1 MIADCLGARIKS
13 SGEFASAGAVNLP
26 ITLNA
31 AERAFLKRMAVPTRF
46 DVLDASSVARSIDEI
61 VASIGQSAAVQSGTF
76 ILGFT
81 ASSGLGDA
89 VYEASKGEIP
99 VDEFP
104 QQLDWIRA
112 DLDTGPKLLVPRAF
126 DPTTGTLRLITEAM
140 IYRLRAFR
148 DEGSAV
154 WDIGV
159 CFQIKTRADAIKLGA
174 DADHTIEQPI
184 IVARLPADAAEVRAR
199 LGPDVLDWS
208 VLAGA
213 GAEPPP
219 STRVDTVR
227 QALLLVQVVE
237 AVVKALE
244 CYPIEILET
253 GRSAGQR
260 FVTLRAEPNNDRDRF
275 AKQVGMSESA
285 TALKRLFEE
294 DRRDAEGKWR
304 ISLSSGLGSTRS
316 SDVTATFVDLR
327 DHHGRRGYQFEID
340 DELPPKGPFFLKAE
354 RDTGSERVISRRL
367 RNIKALDSR
376 VDLAALLDD
385 PWRERR
391 SSRETIT
398 EKDQAD
404 AAFIDLDKPKQNA
417 LLGLW
422 STGPSY
428 LVVGPPGVGKTKLA
442 TETIRRRFQTDR
454 SARLLVSAQG
464 HDALDH
470 LQKKIIETL
479 DADRMDDVIVVRTTT
494 PDRRPTSDEEAHLVG
509 LDYLDRLSRSDA
521 FKHAPEGIRERI
533 AALRSVAESL
543 KTTKN
548 AGGREERSGLH
559 AISTLVVDGANIVI
573 STANSPDI
581 ETLVEAREQFDWVII
596 EEAAKATG
604 PELVGPL
611 MLSGRRLMIGDHHQL
626 PPFEAD
632 RLGKILGDFGLL
644 TAALNLAP
652 SSLVP

>member
-1 MIADCLGARIKS
+1 MSYAGAHDVIVDVLEFVEDASYFGVLLERTGHPLSAKKRRVNRHHWLQNLTSVRARTLFWKNFRRVAIALGIVHAQGLVHGKLSADVVMTEGTDEPDFQLGGFEWSLWLGADTVDRSHAKLSVDGAAQRSGTYSFEEDWRAFGYMIADCLGARIKS

-31 AERAFLKRMAVPTRF
+31 AERALLKRMAVPTRF

-126 DPTTGTLRLITEAM
+126 DPATGTLRLITEAM

-159 CFQIKTRADAIKLGA
+159 CFEIKTRPDAIKLGA

-184 IVARLPADAAEVRAR
+184 IVARLPADAGEVRAR

-219 STRVDTVR
+219 STRVDAVR
-227 QALLLVQVVE
+227 QALMLVQVVE

-244 CYPIEILET
+244 CYPIEILEA

-294 DRRDAEGKWR
+294 DRRDADGKWR
-304 ISLSSGLGSTRS
+304 TACHPVSVQPGR
-316 SDVTATFVDLR
+316 VT
-327 DHHGRRGYQFEID
+327 
-340 DELPPKGPFFLKAE
+340 
-354 RDTGSERVISRRL
+354 
-367 RNIKALDSR
+367 
-376 VDLAALLDD
+376 
-385 PWRERR
+385 
-391 SSRETIT
+391 
-398 EKDQAD
+398 
-404 AAFIDLDKPKQNA
+404 
-417 LLGLW
+417 
-422 STGPSY
+422 
-428 LVVGPPGVGKTKLA
+428 
-442 TETIRRRFQTDR
+442 
-454 SARLLVSAQG
+454 
-464 HDALDH
+464 
-470 LQKKIIETL
+470 
-479 DADRMDDVIVVRTTT
+479 
-494 PDRRPTSDEEAHLVG
+494 
-509 LDYLDRLSRSDA
+509 
-521 FKHAPEGIRERI
+521 
-533 AALRSVAESL
+533 
-543 KTTKN
+543 
-548 AGGREERSGLH
+548 
-559 AISTLVVDGANIVI
+559 
-573 STANSPDI
+573 
-581 ETLVEAREQFDWVII
+581 
-596 EEAAKATG
+596 
-604 PELVGPL
+604 
-611 MLSGRRLMIGDHHQL
+611 
-626 PPFEAD
+626 
-632 RLGKILGDFGLL
+632 
-644 TAALNLAP
+644 
-652 SSLVP
+652 